1 MLHHMAMVIRPYECP
16 ITTKTCLC
24 WAKGGYGLTVALL
37 VTSGILSG
45 SFLRSFL
52 FNVFAVD
59 SNKDL
64 EVRDM
69 VCTRRW

>member
-1 MLHHMAMVIRPYECP
+1 M
-16 ITTKTCLC
+16 KTWLC
-24 WAKGGYGLTVALL
+24 WERGSYGLRVALL
-37 VTSGILSG
+37 VTSGILPG

-64 EVRDM
+64 AVRDM
-69 VCTRRW
+69 VCTRWW

>member
-1 MLHHMAMVIRPYECP
+1 M
-16 ITTKTCLC
+16 KTWLC
-24 WAKGGYGLTVALL
+24 WERGSYGLRVALL
-37 VTSGILSG
+37 VTSGILPG

-69 VCTRRW
+69 VCTRWW